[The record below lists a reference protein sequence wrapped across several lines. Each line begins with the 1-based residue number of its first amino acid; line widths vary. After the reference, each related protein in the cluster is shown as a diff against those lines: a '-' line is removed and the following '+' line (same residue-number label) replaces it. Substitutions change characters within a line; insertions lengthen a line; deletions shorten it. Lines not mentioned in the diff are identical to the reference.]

1 MRLKRGLVLLGF
13 RERLRRRSRRA
24 HRVER
29 EHAEQEEG
37 PARALREGALRG
49 LRALGLERQ
58 RALRRLPLPPHP
70 LQLRHGG
77 FLRSSLPSA
86 ADGELCAQS

>member
-29 EHAEQEEG
+29 EHAEHEEG

-49 LRALGLERQ
+49 LRALGLLARKIMNFPQKLTKIMTFRQ
-58 RALRRLPLPPHP
+58 KIMKY
-70 LQLRHGG
+70 
-77 FLRSSLPSA
+77 
-86 ADGELCAQS
+86 